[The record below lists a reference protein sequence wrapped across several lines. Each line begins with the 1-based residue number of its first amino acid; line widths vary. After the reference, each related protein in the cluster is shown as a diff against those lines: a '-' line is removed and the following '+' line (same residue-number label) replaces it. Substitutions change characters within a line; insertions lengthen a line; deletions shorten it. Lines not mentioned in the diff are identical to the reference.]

1 MREAPPYASC
11 QSTYLM
17 QVKISPF
24 NKLTKPLEWAHDRT
38 NTL

>member
-1 MREAPPYASC
+1 MREALPYASYP
-11 QSTYLM
+11 STYLM

-24 NKLTKPLEWAHDRT
+24 NKLTKPLEWAYGRT